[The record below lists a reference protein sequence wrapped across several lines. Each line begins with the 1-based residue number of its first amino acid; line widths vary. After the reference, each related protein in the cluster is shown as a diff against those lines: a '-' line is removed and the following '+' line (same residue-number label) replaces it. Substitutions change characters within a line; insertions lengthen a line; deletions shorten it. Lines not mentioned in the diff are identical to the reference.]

1 MKRYAILSF
10 LLLLF
15 SFLIAEESEEYEK
28 DEWNNEKKEVELF
41 NIVETQEENENN
53 TEKDDELSNQSFKNN
68 YFTKMYVEGIFNWTK
83 KQSNNYKGKINSYIL
98 ASYYEAFLSFSYA
111 SENSLALRFSPIL
124 MHYPKKHIS
133 PVFSLYLG
141 SFNTPRSFQNIYKP
155 YFSSIT
161 TTSNRKFFPP
171 LNAIKISK
179 KNNSFSRATALEV
192 SLPFFNYY
200 SYWKNTKK
208 GNIFNFYL
216 SYKNNISNSS
226 RINIAFISSIQE
238 IKKEKLKNK
247 PYLQIY
253 GLDFNFDSLFFYI
266 NSLSA
271 FTVLPKSTPSFSSFA
286 FKSETGLTS
295 RLASL
300 HTGISYKGANYI
312 GDQNLKS
319 LIQRKAFLSFYLQG
333 KLKYK
338 IFRLNG
344 MYHLIKDYKLNK
356 IDHFYG
362 VFYSFENSFIS
373 YKNELLYKETIYK
386 IKFALNI
393 TPNINYFKYFNISS
407 FLYLEDKKRNPE
419 CIKKYELSSKCGF
432 NIVKNFNLNFSFVM
446 MQEKQNWKKIT
457 FFTSTALIFNF
468 AQEKTK
474 EKGEVKLKYNSKN
487 NKFEID
493 VKLRIEY

>member
-1 MKRYAILSF
+1 VKRYAILSF

-15 SFLIAEESEEYEK
+15 SFLMAEESEEYEK
-28 DEWNNEKKEVELF
+28 DEWNNEKKEAELF
-41 NIVETQEENENN
+41 NIVETQEENKNN
-53 TEKDDELSNQSFKNN
+53 TEKDDELSNKSFNN

-83 KQSNNYKGKINSYIL
+83 KQSNNSNFKGKINSYIL

-111 SENSLALRFSPIL
+111 SENSLALRFSPVL

-133 PVFSLYLG
+133 PVLSLYLG
-141 SFNTPRSFQNIYKP
+141 SFNTPTSFQNIYKP
-155 YFSSIT
+155 YVSSIT

-179 KNNSFSRATALEV
+179 NNFSKAVALEI

-200 SYWKNTKK
+200 SFWKNTKK

-216 SYKNNISNSS
+216 SYKNNFSNSS

-238 IKKEKLKNK
+238 IKKEKVKKN
-247 PYLQIY
+247 PYIQIY
-253 GLDFNFDSLFFYI
+253 GLDFNFDSPFFYI

-271 FTVLPKSTPSFSSFA
+271 FTVLPKRLPSFSSFA
-286 FKSETGLTS
+286 LKSEAGLTS
-295 RLASL
+295 HLASL
-300 HTGISYKGANYI
+300 HTGISYKGANYL
-312 GDQNLKS
+312 GNQNLKS
-319 LIQRKAFLSFYLQG
+319 LLQRKAFLSFYLQG

-344 MYHLIKDYKLNK
+344 MYHLFKDYKLNK
-356 IDHFYG
+356 THHFYG
-362 VFYSFENSFIS
+362 IFYSLGNSFIS
-373 YKNELLYKETIYK
+373 YKNELLYEETVYK

-393 TPNINYFKYFNISS
+393 TPNINYLKSFNISS
-407 FLYLEDKKRNPE
+407 FLYLEDKKINLK
-419 CIKKYELSSKCGF
+419 CIKKYEISSKCGF
-432 NIVKNFNLNFSFVM
+432 NIAKNFNLNFSFVM
-446 MQEKQNWKKIT
+446 MQEKKNWKKIT
-457 FFTSTALIFNF
+457 FFTSTAVIFNF